1 MAITVKIISEFDKRG
16 IGQAEGSIQ
25 RLSKMAKIA
34 GAAVASAGAAL
45 AVGLAKAAQAAAED
59 QKSFAQLEN
68 TMRNVAKASDELVA
82 ATDKQIGRMSMQFG
96 IADDKLRPAFS
107 NLLRATG
114 SVTLSQKALTAAM
127 DLSVATGKDMDAVS
141 LALGKALNGQTTA
154 LFKMLPGLRGVV
166 DEGSSAADI
175 LAAINGQVGG
185 AAEANT
191 KTFAGALERLK
202 VIFGELVE
210 TVGSWLLPVLVKV
223 ADFLNTTLSGYF
235 TYLSDVVGPKVE
247 NLFTRLGNVF
257 RENILPVL
265 QDYLI
270 PAFMYLADIY
280 YTKVLPI
287 VEKVAAVFIDRLGE
301 AFTMIRR
308 KLDEN
313 REGLGKLREF
323 MDKVAVFIERYL
335 GPALVKLTDF
345 YLKYLVRQLGIAID
359 MLVKFG
365 EIAGP
370 VVATVGKAIAG
381 VARGITNGINLA
393 IDGINTFI
401 GIYNRLPGFLKPF
414 GNISLLPNIK
424 LPDFDLTDYA
434 SGGFGYLGD
443 FRGAM
448 GGAPGAGGLDL
459 GGVAGGTPTG
469 GASGAGPA
477 GAAPANPLA
486 GMTPEQIAAGRAV
499 ADFFSAGLDNPFV
512 RRAEGAAI
520 TVNVNGG
527 LATSADVGR
536 AVVDA
541 IKQFTNVS
549 GPADIAVA

>member
-1 MAITVKIISEFDKRG
+1 MAITVKIISEFDKKG
-16 IGQAEGSIQ
+16 VGQAEGSMQ
-25 RLSKMAKIA
+25 RLSKMAKVA
-34 GAAVASAGAAL
+34 GAAVAAAGAAL

-68 TMRNVAKASDELVA
+68 TMRNVAKASDALVA
-82 ATDKQIGRMSMQFG
+82 ATDRQIGRMSMQFG
-96 IADDKLRPAFS
+96 IADDKLRPAFN

-114 SVTLSQKALTAAM
+114 SVTTSQNALTAAM

-175 LAAINGQVGG
+175 LAAINSQVGG

-191 KTFAGALERLK
+191 KTFAGALERLRI
-202 VIFGELVE
+202 IFGEMVE

-247 NLFTRLGNVF
+247 NLFERLGTVF

-265 QDYLI
+265 QDYII
-270 PAFMYLADIY
+270 PAFQYLGDLFTTRI
-280 YTKVLPI
+280 LPI
-287 VEKVAAVFIDRLGE
+287 VQQLAAVFINRLGE

-313 REGLGKLREF
+313 RDSLGKLREF
-323 MDKVAVFIERYL
+323 MDRVAVFIERYL
-335 GPALVKLTDF
+335 GPALVKF
-345 YLKYLVRQLGIAID
+345 YDHYLRFMIAALGRGID

-365 EIAGP
+365 EVAGP
-370 VVATVGKAIAG
+370 VVATVAKAISG
-381 VARGITNGINLA
+381 IARGITNGINVA

-414 GNISLLPNIK
+414 GNVGLLPNIS
-424 LPDFDLTDYA
+424 LPEFDLTDYA
-434 SGGFGYLGD
+434 KGGFGYLGD
-443 FRGAM
+443 FRGNM
-448 GGAPGAGGLDL
+448 GAATGPGGMDL
-459 GGVAGGTPTG
+459 GAIVTGTPTG
-469 GASGAGPA
+469 GSSGAARTAA
-477 GAAPANPLA
+477 GPANPLA
-486 GMTPEQIAAGRAV
+486 GMTPEQLK
-499 ADFFSAGLDNPFV
+499 DFDQQPVRLD
-512 RRAEGAAI
+512 G
-520 TVNVNGG
+520 
-527 LATSADVGR
+527 
-536 AVVDA
+536 
-541 IKQFTNVS
+541 
-549 GPADIAVA
+549 